1 MAENS
6 VGLRI
11 RELRKSK
18 NLTQKAFG
26 NLINTS
32 YGHISNIEAG
42 KDMPSERLLD
52 LICIKFGVNEEWLKY
67 GTGKMLSVS
76 TSIYSKVSHLTE
88 VERNSI
94 EKILGTS
101 DISDKHLYLFKVI
114 VEILN
119 KKQIQENSDDYYFE
133 NIKMLLIKIDKYLN
147 IAADTATDPSNTLN
161 PFKKDMESAIISSL
175 NSAVDSFY
183 SDDLNNDI
191 VDDDV

>member
-1 MAENS
+1 MSENA

-42 KDMPSERLLD
+42 KDMPSERLLN
-52 LICIKFGVNEEWLKY
+52 LICMKFGVNKEWLKY
-67 GTGKMLSVS
+67 GNGKMFSIS
-76 TSIYSKVSHLTE
+76 TPIYSKVSRLTE
-88 VERNSI
+88 AERNSI

-101 DISDKHLYLFKVI
+101 DINDKHLYLFKVI

-147 IAADTATDPSNTLN
+147 IAADTATDLSNAIN
-161 PFKKDMESAIISSL
+161 PFKEDMESAIISSL

-183 SDDLNNDI
+183 SEDLNNDI
-191 VDDDV
+191 ADENV